1 MLGSKLS
8 YQPVHASR
16 VLRLKAWRE
25 DSGFTPNLVR
35 PFILYNAAM
44 STLSGM
50 ARNQACCRFILT
62 VLARAFGHSRNGAGE
77 DSNVAGDSVR
87 SGASGK
93 RMPTHRTAD
102 HRPDLTRDLR
112 QTHPDATPHAQ
123 ARLWHVSCS
132 RAGLPT
138 AGHPRGIPQETCQSL
153 PDPTT
158 LAFMTTVWRRSRPP
172 ATCLDVCNDTT
183 PGGFGQPSRGRPSQA
198 PLGCATIPN

>member
-1 MLGSKLS
+1 MRRDIAAISQRRVQYRPPSPLAALLMIRGNRVNSAHIEMTMNLTR
-8 YQPVHASR
+8 YACTLPVIDNPS
-16 VLRLKAWRE
+16 VGE
-25 DSGFTPNLVR
+25 SV
-35 PFILYNAAM
+35 
-44 STLSGM
+44 
-50 ARNQACCRFILT
+50 
-62 VLARAFGHSRNGAGE
+62 HS
-77 DSNVAGDSVR
+77 D
-87 SGASGK
+87 
-93 RMPTHRTAD
+93 P
-102 HRPDLTRDLR
+102 PRDLR